1 MGKNYKTI
9 KKINSKAKKCLI
21 CALNETGIYNV
32 HRGKYWFVDNPMDI
46 KLNGLFFLKTKR
58 HLESIEKL
66 NDGEKK
72 ELGFLLTKFAR
83 KSKRLSNAKRVIVWS
98 LGLKDPHVHFWI
110 VPYTEDNE
118 KEILG
123 ISKAVKKLANKYR
136 K

>member
-1 MGKNYKTI
+1 METNYKLNR
-9 KKINSKAKKCLI
+9 INSKIKKCLI
-21 CALNETGIYNV
+21 CTLNKTGIFCVY
-32 HRGKYWFVDNPMDI
+32 RGKQWLVDRPMDI

-58 HLESIEKL
+58 HLETIERL
-66 NDGEKK
+66 NDREKK

-83 KSKRLSNAKRVIVWS
+83 KSKRLSNAKRVLVWS

-110 VPYTEDNE
+110 VPYTDDNE

-136 K
+136 E